1 MNMFGVFFILSGHE
15 HYSIDVFIAFY
26 ITSRLF
32 LYYHTLSNNQALNNN
47 VDSCRTRIWFPL
59 FSFFESSCNCMV
71 PNEYESLTEIA
82 ENLACLMYN
91 NYLVIKSAIKTQ
103 ILLLRTLPSNQ
114 TAQITSTT
122 LVGANAIGS
131 RTPPIMLNKKKR

>member
-82 ENLACLMYN
+82 ENLACSTYN

-103 ILLLRTLPSNQ
+103 ILLLKALPSNQ
-114 TAQITSTT
+114 TTQITATT
-122 LVGANAIGS
+122 LANASVIGS
-131 RTPPIMLNKKKR
+131 RTPSIILNKKKR